1 MDKNNALSKEKM
13 HPAAPITPQRG
24 LFARRLHK
32 SGSALRCP
40 HLARVHSA
48 IRLKTGHETRALAC
62 MEAFESDNNS
72 GLMRMGLLACY
83 ASNAFTTSVT
93 VDTVFR
99 DNCHDSPF
107 QLARY
112 FVTADRN

>member
-1 MDKNNALSKEKM
+1 MPPLRKKCIRQL
-13 HPAAPITPQRG
+13 HPPPQRG
-24 LFARRLHK
+24 DFRAQITQIWFCIAMSPPGQSPQL
-32 SGSALRCP
+32 
-40 HLARVHSA
+40 
-48 IRLKTGHETRALAC
+48 IRLKTEHETRALVC
-62 MEAFESDNNS
+62 MDAFESDNNN

-93 VDTVFR
+93 IDTNYR

-112 FVTADRN
+112 FVTADTN

>member
-1 MDKNNALSKEKM
+1 MDKNDAPSKEKM
-13 HPAAPITPQRG
+13 HPAAPIPPNGG

-48 IRLKTGHETRALAC
+48 IRLKTGHEMRALAC
-62 MEAFESDNNS
+62 MDAFESDNNS
-72 GLMRMGLLACY
+72 GLMRMGLLACN

-93 VDTVFR
+93 VDTNYR
-99 DNCHDSPF
+99 DNSHDSSF

-112 FVTADRN
+112 FVTADTN